1 MKTLIL
7 LRHAKSDWDAPST
20 PDFERP
26 LSERGRK
33 AAPLVGKW
41 LRDEELVPDLVLASA
56 AQRAQETLGLVT
68 QALDGTLPV
77 RSEHDLYMAE
87 PDRILAIV
95 RGVGDDVDRLMV
107 VGHNPGIEQL
117 ARGLAVEGKKKA
129 LAKMTN
135 KFPTGAAAVI
145 EYDVASWADIAPGT
159 GKLRAFV
166 RPKDLKD

>member
-20 PDFERP
+20 QDFERP
-26 LSERGRK
+26 LSERGRR
-33 AAPLVGKW
+33 AAPLVGEW
-41 LRDEELVPDLVLASA
+41 LRKEGLVPDLVLASA
-56 AQRAQETLGLVT
+56 ATRAQQTLGLVT
-68 QALDGTLPV
+68 HELGEQLPV
-77 RSEHDLYMAE
+77 RSEQELYMAE

-95 RGVGDDVDRLMV
+95 RGVGDEVDRLMI

-117 ARGLAVEGKKKA
+117 ARGLAADGKKKA
-129 LAKMTN
+129 LAKMAT

-145 EYDVASWADIAPGT
+145 EYDVAHWADVAPGT

-166 RPKDLKD
+166 RPKDLKQ